1 MPTTCCWTIQS
12 IMVCACFLVNLKLTL
27 THSLAVR
34 NKEGKGKHETSG
46 SCFTSPT
53 YDLTFRKQ
61 RVSVVF
67 RNPVRLVC
75 PWFLKPRRAPN
86 RQQISGS
93 SRLCFPKQH
102 LCHGDTLFI
111 FTETDCGLCS
121 RTEAAAAVLPDRSRE
136 LLRNRHATNECT
148 PGNTQI
154 WFGLHCFRAREQT
167 LLEICVCS
175 LHGNLGR
182 I

>member
-34 NKEGKGKHETSG
+34 NKVGKGKHETSG

-53 YDLTFRKQ
+53 YDLTCRKQ

-86 RQQISGS
+86 RQQISSVVKHVVNVGS
-93 SRLCFPKQH
+93 TLSLNNH
-102 LCHGDTLFI
+102 MDTLR
-111 FTETDCGLCS
+111 DK
-121 RTEAAAAVLPDRSRE
+121 
-136 LLRNRHATNECT
+136 
-148 PGNTQI
+148 NTST
-154 WFGLHCFRAREQT
+154 RDK
-167 LLEICVCS
+167 S
-175 LHGNLGR
+175 LFLKFS
-182 I
+182 ILQ